1 VSRTGTKVGIME
13 GRDAQ
18 PPRTVLEYLLR
29 QKDRTYEELAADFNR
44 LAQQLGERAT
54 LSPRHLR
61 RLATGER
68 VGTNPVTRRVLQRM
82 FDRPAGDLLQPWTD
96 GVAVPILST
105 PAMTSSARTNER
117 EMITM
122 AAQRARNF
130 TLSKKNTL
138 SAESVDQVHDDVRRL
153 AQAYPKRPLP
163 QILTELVE
171 IQNTVYEL
179 LERRQ
184 RPQQARDLY
193 LFAGVVGGL
202 LAKASHDFADPH
214 AAMTQ
219 ARAAFMCADNA
230 DHDGLRAWL
239 RGLQT
244 MVAYW
249 AGRHYESVR
258 FARSG
263 FEYATRSHSTV
274 AVWLLASEARS
285 LAAMGNADDGQ
296 AAIQRAEEKWA
307 HVKADELDELGGICT
322 FSRARQLYYAADAFA
337 WLSGN
342 SAIAEDYS
350 TQAVEA
356 YSDPST
362 SDWAFGDQAGAHAA
376 LAIARLGRGELDGAN
391 EAVGPILK
399 LPPDQRING
408 VVHSALRVHDV
419 LRRPEMSNNAQTAA
433 TRDAIETFART
444 PIAALR

>member
-1 VSRTGTKVGIME
+1 ME
-13 GRDAQ
+13 GREAG

-29 QKDRTYEELAADFNR
+29 QRDRTYEELAADFNR
-44 LAQQLGERAT
+44 LAQQLDERAT

-82 FDRPAGDLLQPWTD
+82 FDRPASDLLQPWID
-96 GVAVPILST
+96 GPGVIIPV
-105 PAMTSSARTNER
+105 TSDKSARAATNER
-117 EMITM
+117 ELITM
-122 AAQRARNF
+122 AAQRARRF
-130 TLSKKNTL
+130 TLSNEPTL
-138 SAESVDQVHDDVRRL
+138 SSQSVDQVHDDVSRL

-163 QILTELVE
+163 QILTELVGV
-171 IQNTVYEL
+171 QNTVYEL

-184 RPQQARDLY
+184 RPQHARDLY
-193 LFAGVVGGL
+193 LLAGVVGGL
-202 LAKASHDFADPH
+202 LAKASHDLADPH

-219 ARAAFMCADNA
+219 ARAAFICAEHA

-258 FARSG
+258 YARSG
-263 FEYATRSHSTV
+263 SEYASRSHSTA
-274 AVWLLASEARS
+274 AVWLLVSEARA
-285 LAAMGNADDGQ
+285 LAALGNANDGR
-296 AAIQRAEEKWA
+296 AVIQRAEESWNQ
-307 HVKADELDELGGICT
+307 VKGDEIDELGGICT
-322 FSRARQLYYAADAFA
+322 FSHARHLYYAADAFA
-337 WLSGN
+337 WLPGE

-356 YSDPST
+356 FSDPTT

-376 LAIARLGRGELDGAN
+376 LAIARLNRGELEGADA
-391 EAVGPILK
+391 AVGTILK
-399 LPPDQRING
+399 LSPDRRING
-408 VVHSALRVHDV
+408 IVHSALRVHDA
-419 LRRPEMSNNAQTAA
+419 LSRPEISGNKQSAA

-444 PIAALR
+444 PIARLW